1 MCDKP
6 MVGTFTSSAE
16 GLVHDFRGMSD
27 YDLYRN
33 SDDISLNIGDTLVYD
48 DAAFVVEKAVQGS
61 CAEEFYDSC
70 GGCAFLPH
78 TVAERLTS
86 MDDAARD
93 EQLTALEKWNL
104 YDRAGYH
111 SASPCFASPLCFDGT
126 NDLIYKCVASSVPW
140 FIAEK

>member
-1 MCDKP
+1 MCEKHLEGTAASN
-6 MVGTFTSSAE
+6 VGSR
-16 GLVHDFRGMSD
+16 VHDFRGKSY

-48 DAAFVVEKAVQGS
+48 DATFVVEEAVQWS

-111 SASPCFASPLCFDGT
+111 SSSPCFASPLCFDGT
-126 NDLIYKCVASSVPW
+126 NDLIYKCVESSVPW